1 MQQSREVWSSKTGF
15 ILAAA
20 GSAIGLGNIWRFPY
34 VLGENGGAAFLFVY
48 LACIAVIG
56 VPVLI
61 GEILIGRTGKRN
73 PIGSFK
79 ALSSSRFWPYV
90 GGMGILAGFMIL
102 SFYAVVAGWSFGYI
116 IEAINGSV
124 LSYSTPD
131 QAAEHFTILISD
143 VSWIATMFIIFMLMT
158 MLVVY
163 FGVQKGIERGSKILM
178 PALFLLLIIVMIKG
192 ITMEGSSAGIDFIL
206 KPDWSKISATTVL
219 LALGQAFFTL
229 SLGMGAMLT
238 YGSYMSEKENI
249 PSSSVQI
256 ILLDTLVAVI
266 AGVAIFT
273 AVFSTGLNPSE
284 GAGLIFHTLPVVFSK
299 MIGGYLFAIIFFILL
314 SIAALTSTISLM
326 EVITAYFVDEL
337 NWKRHNAVI
346 VFGSVTI
353 LFGLPSALSF
363 NVLKDFT
370 IFGLTIFG
378 LLEYL
383 TANIMLPLGGLLIAI
398 FIGYRWG
405 FNKAIPELK
414 KGAETLFEKYPY
426 VITGWKILIKYFAPV
441 LIFLVLLQSLGILE
455 KIVSL
460 FK

>member
-1 MQQSREVWSSKTGF
+1 MQQPREVWSSKVGF

-20 GSAIGLGNIWRFPY
+20 GSAVGLGNIWRFPY

-48 LACIAVIG
+48 LGCIIIIG

-73 PIGSFK
+73 PVGSFK
-79 ALSSSRFWPYV
+79 TLVNSKFWPYV
-90 GGMGILAGFMIL
+90 GGMGVLAGFMIL
-102 SFYAVVAGWSFGYI
+102 SFYSVVAGWSFGYI
-116 IEAINGSV
+116 LEAIKGSV
-124 LSYSTPD
+124 LDYSAPD
-131 QAAEHFTILISD
+131 QAAEHFNLLISD
-143 VSWIATMFIIFMLMT
+143 VTWILLMFIVFMLLT

-192 ITMEGSSAGIDFIL
+192 ITMEGSSEGLDFLL
-206 KPDWSKISATTVL
+206 KPDWSKISGTTIL

-238 YGSYMSEKENI
+238 YGSYMSEADNI
-249 PSSSVQI
+249 PVSSLQI
-256 ILLDTLVAVI
+256 IVLDTLVAVI
-266 AGVAIFT
+266 AGAAIFT

-299 MIGGYLFAIIFFILL
+299 MTGGYVFAIFFFILL
-314 SIAALTSTISLM
+314 SIAALTSTISLL

-346 VFGSVTI
+346 VFGIVTI
-353 LFGLPSALSF
+353 LFGIPSALSF
-363 NVLKDFT
+363 NVLSNFT

-378 LLEYL
+378 LLEFV

-414 KGAETLFEKYPY
+414 KGAEKLFEKSPWLF
-426 VITGWKILIKYFAPV
+426 TGWKILLKYFAPV
-441 LIFLVLLQSLGILE
+441 LIFLVLLQSLGILQ
-455 KIVSL
+455 KILGIFS
-460 FK
+460 

>member
-1 MQQSREVWSSKTGF
+1 MQNNREVWSSKLGF

-34 VLGENGGAAFLFVY
+34 ILGENGGAAFLFVY
-48 LACIAVIG
+48 LACIALIG

-61 GEILIGRTGKRN
+61 AEILIGRTGKRN
-73 PIGSFK
+73 PVGSFK
-79 ALSSSRFWPYV
+79 ALTKSKFWPYV

-102 SFYAVVAGWSFGYI
+102 SFYSVVAGWSFGYI

-124 LSYSTPD
+124 LSYSSPD
-131 QAAEHFTILISD
+131 QAAQHFTFLISD
-143 VSWIATMFIIFMLMT
+143 VTWIMVMFIIFMLLT

-163 FGVQKGIERGSKILM
+163 FGVQKGIERGSKIMM
-178 PALFLLLIIVMIKG
+178 PALFILLIIVMIKG
-192 ITMEGSSAGIDFIL
+192 ITMEGSSAGIDFL
-206 KPDWSKISATTVL
+206 FKPDWTKISASSIL

-238 YGSYMSEKENI
+238 YGSYMSDNDNI
-249 PSSSVQI
+249 PVSSVQI
-256 ILLDTLVAVI
+256 IILDTLVAVI
-266 AGVAIFT
+266 AGIAIFT
-273 AVFSTGLNPSE
+273 AVFATGLNPSE

-299 MIGGYLFAIIFFILL
+299 MVGGYIFAIIFFILL

-346 VFGSVTI
+346 VFGIITI
-353 LFGLPSALSF
+353 IFGIPSALSS
-363 NVLKDFT
+363 NVLSDFT

-378 LLEYL
+378 ILEYL

-398 FIGYRWG
+398 FIAYYWG
-405 FNKAIPELK
+405 FDKAIPELK
-414 KGAETLFEKYPY
+414 KGAAKLFNKNPWM
-426 VITGWKILIKYFAPV
+426 ITGWKILIKYFAPA
-441 LIFLVLLQSLGILE
+441 LIFLVLLQSLGILQN
-455 KIVSL
+455 ILSL
-460 FK
+460 LF